1 MVQVFFGQI
10 DAVTSAL
17 LPSSAHKGKIEA
29 VKFLTKTVG
38 VDPNFPGRQD
48 MTALHLAARSGKI
61 DVVKFLLT
69 IDSIDL
75 SIADDAGK
83 KAIDYA
89 RANGK
94 DDIVALLL
102 GEAN

>member
-1 MVQVFFGQI
+1 
-10 DAVTSAL
+10 
-17 LPSSAHKGKIEA
+17 
-29 VKFLTKTVG
+29 
-38 VDPNFPGRQD
+38 
-48 MTALHLAARSGKI
+48 MTALHLAARSGKS
-61 DVVKFLLT
+61 DVVQFLLT

-94 DDIVALLL
+94 DEIVALLL